1 MYFYATIYYTQLHRV
16 LRPPGGGSSITF
28 GDDSPPS
35 KPKTVSRS
43 PYAVEGDDEANPNKT
58 SKEYTPSKPYG
69 TQSDVDAAKEKG
81 SPQVRDDC

>member
-1 MYFYATIYYTQLHRV
+1 

-43 PYAVEGDDEANPNKT
+43 PYAVEGDGEANPNKA